1 MHNFFEQ
8 TVPQRMTYVNGYGIR
23 YLDYGYRSHKSE
35 NYKFLILLHGLGAS
49 AERWLPIAPTLS
61 KYFRVIVPDI
71 IGFGYSD
78 KPTVEYT
85 MDFFIEFFEEF
96 IENMHIHRPIV
107 IGSSF
112 GGYLATEFAIRFSN
126 RVEKLV
132 LAAPAGMM
140 RSSTNVLDQ
149 YIMAALYPTYENAL
163 RAFMD
168 MAYDPSIVTDDT
180 VRDFINR
187 MRLPNAKY
195 AFMSTLLGIRD
206 SPRLL
211 GRLSKIQV
219 PTLLVWGD
227 SDNMIPL
234 QYSKEYNEIPGSN
247 LVILKDCGHTPFIE
261 KPTIF
266 SQTILKFLG
275 EQQDID

>member
-23 YLDYGYRSHKSE
+23 YLDYDYRSHKSE

-112 GGYLATEFAIRFSN
+112 GGYLATEFAIRFSS

>member
-1 MHNFFEQ
+1 MSNFFDQ
-8 TVPQRMTYVNGYGIR
+8 AIPQRMTYVNSYGIR
-23 YLDYGYRSHKSE
+23 YLDYDYISHQSDD
-35 NYKFLILLHGLGAS
+35 YKFLILLHGLGAS

-96 IENMHIHRPIV
+96 LDNVHIHRPII

-112 GGYLATEFAIRFSN
+112 GGYLATEYAIRFNS

-168 MAYDPSIVTDDT
+168 MAYDPSIVTEDT

-211 GRLSKIQV
+211 GRLSKILA
-219 PTLLVWGD
+219 PTLLIWGD
-227 SDNMIPL
+227 NDNMIPL

-261 KPTIF
+261 RPITF
-266 SQTILKFLG
+266 SQTILKFLD
-275 EQQDID
+275 EQQNT